1 MVPCGELRGKGG
13 AGLACQGRR
22 ELLTLVRAA
31 GSQTL
36 LDADFLCLPFTIMV
50 IATSGCYL
58 HSRFLNPCLC
68 VDSRLKVDYPALPTP
83 HIREITAVIYLSFFK
98 KIHRKINTHL

>member
-83 HIREITAVIYLSFFK
+83 HIREITAVIYLSFF
-98 KIHRKINTHL
+98 